1 MITVLLADDDV
12 LVRQGLR
19 VLVESAG
26 DLRVV
31 AEAADGDQAVEL
43 AASTRPDVVV
53 MDVRM
58 PGRDGIDAT
67 REISSW
73 DEPRPSVLVLTT
85 FDLDEIVHDA
95 LEAGA
100 DGFLL
105 KRSTPDE
112 LIAGIRTVAAGDAL
126 ISATLTRR
134 LLGYVAAKKSGAAG
148 ASLVVP
154 LTDREAEVLRYLT
167 EGLVE
172 RRDRGE
178 ARDRARDRED
188 AREAHLHEDRERA
201 TAPRPW
207 SGRTRRGSSE
217 RRDRYADGDRGP
229 CTPATVLRG
238 RIGAHRHLGLE
249 DALALLVGEASV
261 DHLVGRLRK
270 ALRHR
275 RVLARRLRQVPAV
288 QQLIGERDPERR
300 PGLVDDAGLA
310 ERAER
315 VGLRELEVGDRVLA
329 EEIGRVA

>member
-1 MITVLLADDDV
+1 MITVLLVDDDV

-19 VLVESAG
+19 VLVESAD
-26 DLRVV
+26 DLTVV
-31 AEAADGDQAVEL
+31 AEAADGGQAVEL
-43 AASTRPDVVV
+43 AAATRPDVVV

-73 DEPRPSVLVLTT
+73 ESPRPRVLVLTT

-148 ASLVVP
+148 SQLVVP

-167 EGLVE
+167 EGLSNAEIAEKLVIGHE
-172 RRDRGE
+172 TVKTHVKRICMKTG
-178 ARDRARDRED
+178 ARDRTQAVVW
-188 AREAHLHEDRERA
+188 AFQ
-201 TAPRPW
+201 T
-207 SGRTRRGSSE
+207 GF
-217 RRDRYADGDRGP
+217 
-229 CTPATVLRG
+229 
-238 RIGAHRHLGLE
+238 
-249 DALALLVGEASV
+249 VGTT
-261 DHLVGRLRK
+261 
-270 ALRHR
+270 
-275 RVLARRLRQVPAV
+275 
-288 QQLIGERDPERR
+288 
-300 PGLVDDAGLA
+300 
-310 ERAER
+310 
-315 VGLRELEVGDRVLA
+315 
-329 EEIGRVA
+329 

>member
-26 DLRVV
+26 DLSVV

-43 AASTRPDVVV
+43 AQSTRPDVVV

-73 DEPRPSVLVLTT
+73 DPPRPRVLVLTT

-126 ISATLTRR
+126 ISASLTRR
-134 LLGYVAAKKSGAAG
+134 LLGYVAGKKSGAAG

-167 EGLVE
+167 EGLSNAEIAEKLVIGHE
-172 RRDRGE
+172 TVKTHVKRICMKTG
-178 ARDRARDRED
+178 ARDRTQAVVW
-188 AREAHLHEDRERA
+188 AYQ
-201 TAPRPW
+201 T
-207 SGRTRRGSSE
+207 GF
-217 RRDRYADGDRGP
+217 
-229 CTPATVLRG
+229 
-238 RIGAHRHLGLE
+238 
-249 DALALLVGEASV
+249 VGTT
-261 DHLVGRLRK
+261 
-270 ALRHR
+270 
-275 RVLARRLRQVPAV
+275 
-288 QQLIGERDPERR
+288 
-300 PGLVDDAGLA
+300 
-310 ERAER
+310 
-315 VGLRELEVGDRVLA
+315 
-329 EEIGRVA
+329 